1 MTHTPPAGHPITASV
16 LITNPQDRVLIVHP
30 AKADAPW
37 ALPGGVVE
45 LGESPL
51 DAARREVREE
61 LGLVLDVQTHDLFA
75 VEWLEATRPGRRDRL
90 VFVFAGPQLSPA
102 DHDRITLQYDEIDA
116 WRWEPPTSA
125 LRLLHPRIAAR
136 IVGPLQYPRPTT
148 YLETRTQE
156 RTP

>member
-1 MTHTPPAGHPITASV
+1 MTNPPPPGHPITASV
-16 LITNPQDRVLIVHP
+16 LITDPQDRLLIVHP
-30 AKADAPW
+30 TKQKAPW
-37 ALPGGVVE
+37 ALPGGAVE

-61 LGLVLDVQTHDLFA
+61 LGLLLDIQTHDLFA
-75 VEWLEATRPGRRDRL
+75 VEWLQATVPGRRDRL
-90 VFVFAGPQLSPA
+90 AFIFAGPQLSPA

-125 LRLLHPRIAAR
+125 LQFLHPRIAAR
-136 IVGPLQYPRPTT
+136 IVGSLQYPRPTA